1 MKQTTMAQ
9 TTDQPDPSSPATVG
23 IIYSTDMTTGSY
35 DHDAYEIFVTM
46 GDRTCDVVIVRWG
59 I

>member
-1 MKQTTMAQ
+1 MAQ